1 LPGLSF
7 SINLTQRSSVELIRS
22 LVKVRTSHAASR
34 TVLTSCCFQDVSSGS
49 SGLTTATPL
58 LVGCVPLRPKKSEE
72 ASGADREGKAE
83 NGEKGALPDNGE
95 EGPKKEMKAL
105 FTSKEKGS
113 IPGGLLSGE
122 RPMPEELFERSLNS
136 LFFLFPPTLI
146 FVIRVDGVVA
156 RISRL
161 ERVSNSS
168 GGGFVVVVEGLSR
181 FTFNVSALSTS
192 SPFYTSLVE
201 LQDTAALPS
210 SHTPLISSLRSTAT
224 SLLATLSRSS
234 VLPPLFLHQL
244 RNLLAALNHD
254 NAPALVDAFIG
265 TLPLSSSLTFADKLL
280 ILSLVD
286 GVARVEKGIELFL
299 QIDET
304 LKLSKRLGER
314 VEQDAQKRAKQFALM
329 QQLLALR
336 KELAE
341 LGAEDKTGA
350 ARGAIIPSSRAG
362 SKRTSSRPPPLVSG
376 DAEEEEEDEMDVL
389 EKKIAAKAFS
399 PEAREVALKELGRLK
414 KTPPQGAEHG
424 IIRTL
429 CLFSFPHPPLNCPS
443 HRRIAGNYIDTLLSL
458 PWTTTDATPLPSDGD
473 FLAKARKK
481 LDADHYGL
489 EKIKKRLIE
498 WLAVLRLQQLQE
510 APSLAVLSSPSTP
523 SPGTE
528 TALSPSTDSTLAP
541 STETAVVLRDP
552 STPSAPTPTQQNPVS
567 AARKHP
573 APLLLLHGPPGT
585 GKTSI
590 AASLAVSMG
599 RKFVRVSLGGVT
611 DEAAIR
617 GHRRT

>member
-1 LPGLSF
+1 M
-7 SINLTQRSSVELIRS
+7 
-22 LVKVRTSHAASR
+22 
-34 TVLTSCCFQDVSSGS
+34 LTSFRSKDVSSGS
-49 SGLTTATPL
+49 SGLSTATPL
-58 LVGCVPLRPKKSEE
+58 LVGCVPLRSKKSEE
-72 ASGADREGKAE
+72 AAGADREGKGE
-83 NGEKGALPDNGE
+83 NGEKGVLADDGE
-95 EGPKKEMKAL
+95 EGSKKGMKAP

-122 RPMPEELFERSLNS
+122 RPMPEDLFERALSS

-234 VLPPLFLHQL
+234 VLPPLFLRQL

-424 IIRTL
+424 IIRTF
-429 CLFSFPHPPLNCPS
+429 CLFSFPPS
-443 HRRIAGNYIDTLLSL
+443 HVPFLTAASQATTSIPSSPSRGPVSMRPLSL
-458 PWTTTDATPLPSDGD
+458 PTGTSSPKRARSSMLITTALRKSRSVSSSGWQFFAFNSCRRRNCFQLSPLP
-473 FLAKARKK
+473 
-481 LDADHYGL
+481 
-489 EKIKKRLIE
+489 RLH
-498 WLAVLRLQQLQE
+498 LPPPRP
-510 APSLAVLSSPSTP
+510 PSLHPPTLPSLYQPKLPLSCVILLSFPHRRPLSKTRYPLRGSIRLPSSSSMGLPAPEKRP
-523 SPGTE
+523 SPL
-528 TALSPSTDSTLAP
+528 LSPS
-541 STETAVVLRDP
+541 RW
-552 STPSAPTPTQQNPVS
+552 
-567 AARKHP
+567 
-573 APLLLLHGPPGT
+573 
-585 GKTSI
+585 
-590 AASLAVSMG
+590 
-599 RKFVRVSLGGVT
+599 GGSSFGS
-611 DEAAIR
+611 R
-617 GHRRT
+617 